1 MIILTE
7 FGGRTAFL
15 ALEHTVEV
23 AEIVISAEITDVGNT
38 LCCIDKHPCGIAKS
52 DVDDIITD
60 GTTGVHLEE
69 AAERSVAHAG
79 KLREGVELQLVH
91 IMTVDI
97 VLHLEYAVGVFL
109 YLHLGIACGGKSV

>member
-23 AEIVISAEITDVGNT
+23 AEIVVSAEITDIGDT
-38 LCCIDKHPCGIAKS
+38 LCCIDKHPRCIAKS
-52 DVDDIITD
+52 DVDDIVAHRATC
-60 GTTGVHLEE
+60 VHLEK
-69 AAERSVAHAG
+69 AAERSVAHTG
-79 KLREGVELQLVH
+79 KLCEGVELQLVH

-97 VLHLEYAVGVFL
+97 VLHLEYAVGVFFNF
-109 YLHLGIACGGKSV
+109 HLSITGCGKSI